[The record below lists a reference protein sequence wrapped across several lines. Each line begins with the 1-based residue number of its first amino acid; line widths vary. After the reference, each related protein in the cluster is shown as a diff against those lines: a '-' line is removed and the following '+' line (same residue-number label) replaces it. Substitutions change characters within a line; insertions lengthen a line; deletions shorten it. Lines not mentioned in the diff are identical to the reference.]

1 MKDGGT
7 KPTGPDRKGGRVAGV
22 KIRKLGGEKMRAVKF
37 GLVIMAA
44 ALLTIGLSSMAY
56 AFHSGNAAE
65 CGGCHSMHNAPP
77 GGSFLLIKADPSSA
91 CLNCHAQPD
100 TVPSSYHIMTYP
112 VPGAGLAPVERTPG
126 GDFAWLLKNYTFTVR
141 GTTTNE
147 SGSSHGHNVV
157 STDYGITVDPNNST
171 SPGGTYP
178 STQLS
183 CVSCHDA
190 HGKYR
195 RLADGSIVTAGA
207 TVLGSGSYNT
217 STGNNGTPIPNG
229 QAVGVY
235 RILQGGKAGAVTF
248 PGVPVAVA
256 PSTYNQ
262 SEATNQVRVAY
273 GYSGDASGRTS
284 WGRWCATCHAK
295 MHNDNRANVHPID
308 ETLGSDIA
316 NTYSGYVNSS
326 KTVGGSPSTSY
337 LSLVPFFENT
347 TDFTVT
353 GYSALAS
360 HASNKDAYLNGP
372 SSSDRVSCLSCH
384 RAHASGFP
392 EMLRWQME
400 GEFITYADAN
410 GNAIWPGIDN
420 GALVQF
426 ARGRLRRLRRR
437 LHTTTVMW

>member
-1 MKDGGT
+1 
-7 KPTGPDRKGGRVAGV
+7 
-22 KIRKLGGEKMRAVKF
+22 
-37 GLVIMAA
+37 MAT

-65 CGGCHSMHNAPP
+65 CGGCHSMHSAPA
-77 GGSFLLIKADPSSA
+77 GGSFLLIKVDPSSA

-100 TVPSSYHIMTYP
+100 SAPSSYHIMTYP

-141 GTTTNE
+141 GTTTTE
-147 SGSSHGHNVV
+147 SGSTHGHNIIAN
-157 STDYGITVDPNNST
+157 DYGLTVDPNNPT
-171 SPGGTYP
+171 SPGGNFP
-178 STQLS
+178 SNQLS

-190 HGKYR
+190 HGRYR
-195 RLADGSIVTAGA
+195 RLADGSIVTSGA

-217 STGNNGTPIPNG
+217 SIGNNGTVIPQG
-229 QAVGVY
+229 QAVGTY
-235 RILQGGKAGAVTF
+235 RILAGIGHGRPDIGF

-262 SEATNQVRVAY
+262 TEATNQVRVAY
-273 GYSGDASGRTS
+273 GFSGDSSGRTS
-284 WGRWCATCHAK
+284 WGRWCAACHAQ
-295 MHNDNRANVHPID
+295 MHNDNRNNVHPID

-316 NTYSGYVNSS
+316 NIYNGYVNSG
-326 KTVGGSPSTSY
+326 KTVGGSNTTSY

-353 GYSALAS
+353 GYSNLGS
-360 HASNKDAYLNGP
+360 HASNKDAYLTGP
-372 SSSDRVSCLSCH
+372 GTGDRVACLSCH

-392 EMLRWQME
+392 EMLRWSME

-420 GALVQF
+420 GAPAQF
-426 ARGRLRRLRRR
+426 ARGRTSAETKAAYYDRDVNVFGPYQRVLCNKC
-437 LHTTTVMW
+437 HAQD